1 MADSSTVRRTTALVI
16 LLFVI
21 GIGLGAAGTFLC
33 MRNRPQPVGH
43 YTHASRSEIVNRLS
57 HDLDL
62 TSQQKSQ
69 IESIV
74 DAAHNRFHA
83 LDEQLEPQ
91 YDVIRQDART
101 QIRLVLTPDQ
111 KVKFE
116 EEVRRLDE
124 QRKKDMQQ

>member
-1 MADSSTVRRTTALVI
+1 MPDSSTVRRTTALVV

-21 GIGLGAAGTFLC
+21 GIGLGSAGTFLC
-33 MRNRPQPVGH
+33 MRNPSQLMGH
-43 YTHASRSEIVNRLS
+43 YVHPNRVEIVNRLS
-57 HDLDL
+57 HDLNL
-62 TSQQKSQ
+62 TPDQRSR

-74 DAAHNRFHA
+74 NTSHDRFHA
-83 LDEQLEPQ
+83 LDQQLEPQ
-91 YDVIRQDART
+91 YDAIRQDARNK
-101 QIRLVLTPDQ
+101 IRAVLTPEQ